1 MPGDLET
8 PDEDA
13 VEQDQAVVEN
23 ERQLPLNERAIEA
36 DDGDLAESLVEVPL
50 DEDDYR

>member
-1 MPGDLET
+1 MPDLET

-13 VEQDQAVVEN
+13 VEQQQPVAEVEVDV
-23 ERQLPLNERAIEA
+23 EQELRPEVDE
-36 DDGDLAESLVEVPL
+36 GDLAESSREVLL